1 MNGTKEFTYLRM
13 LATETQRKSLR
24 SNTKDT
30 GRIQPD
36 PDTGRSALET
46 KTAKRRGKER
56 ATSEDEIEFM

>member
-1 MNGTKEFTYLRM
+1 MNATKEVTYLRR
-13 LATETQRKSLR
+13 LAAETRRKPSR
-24 SNTKDT
+24 STTKDS

-36 PDTGRSALET
+36 PDTGNSALET